1 MQVVSKEE
9 IMNTVTSVVKRY
21 PLATFFILTYIFSWW
36 GYLVG
41 LGQIPLGPVVAALI
55 VVPLTSGKAGLKEW
69 ASRIVRWRVGL
80 KWYAVALLLPVA
92 LAVAA
97 VALNVLMGARALTFD
112 HLSNPMGLLIEIFL
126 VVFLLIGLGEEPGWR
141 GYALPRL
148 QEGRSALSATLIL
161 AVFGVIWHVPL
172 FLTGDSPWSNIPI
185 IVAGYIFFTWL
196 FNNTRGSV
204 LIALLLHTSGCAVR
218 LIFAPMF
225 SGADATRYF
234 WLLTAVYIV
243 VGTLVVILA
252 GPARLSR
259 RPAAKLEATGLLVA
273 QPQPL
278 ASPQQS

>member
-1 MQVVSKEE
+1 VVSKEE
-9 IMNTVTSVVKRY
+9 VTNSVTSIVKRY
-21 PLATFFILTYIFSWW
+21 PLATFFVLTYIFSWW
-36 GYLVG
+36 GWLIG
-41 LGQIPLGPVVAALI
+41 LGQIPLGPGVAALI

-80 KWYAVALLLPVA
+80 KWYAVALLLPMA
-92 LAVAA
+92 LSVAA
-97 VALNVLMGARALTFD
+97 VSLNVLMGAPGLTFA
-112 HLSNPMGLLIEIFL
+112 HLAQWPDLLVEILF
-126 VVFLLIGLGEEPGWR
+126 VFFVIALGEEPGWR

-204 LIALLLHTSGCAVR
+204 LIAMVLHTSQNASR
-218 LIFAPMF
+218 MIFAPMF

-234 WLLTAVYIV
+234 WLLTILFIV
-243 VGTLVVILA
+243 AGIAVVILA

-259 RPAAKLEATGLLVA
+259 RPGAQLEATGLVA

-278 ASPQQS
+278 ASPQ

>member
-1 MQVVSKEE
+1 MH
-9 IMNTVTSVVKRY
+9 TVTSVVKRY
-21 PLATFFILTYIFSWW
+21 PLVTFFILTYIFSWW
-36 GYLVG
+36 GYFIPG
-41 LGQIPLGPVVAALI
+41 LEVGQIPLGPVVAALI
-55 VVPLTSGKAGLKEW
+55 VVPITGGKAGLKEW

-80 KWYAVALLLPVA
+80 KWYAIALLLPMA

-97 VALNVLMGARALTFD
+97 VTLNVLMGAADLTFA
-112 HLSNPMGLLIEIFL
+112 HLSDPIDLLIVVFLEIFL
-126 VVFLLIGLGEEPGWR
+126 IVGLGEEPGWR

-204 LIALLLHTSGCAVR
+204 LIALLLHTSANAAR
-218 LIFAPMF
+218 MIFAPMF

-234 WLLTAVYIV
+234 WLLTALYIV
-243 VGTLVVILA
+243 AGIAVVVLA
-252 GPARLSR
+252 GPAHLSR
-259 RPAAKLEATGLLVA
+259 RSEAQWEATGLA
-273 QPQPL
+273 AQPL
-278 ASPQQS
+278 ASAQQS